1 MGQIILPYDKE
12 FYDTYKVFIKPVEH
26 IMSSKKVDSLINIA
40 NMQRYFQCN
49 PVRFIDLMFNIE

>member
-12 FYDTYKVFIKPVEH
+12 FYDAYKVFIKPVEH
-26 IMSSKKVDSLINIA
+26 VMSSKKVDSLINIA